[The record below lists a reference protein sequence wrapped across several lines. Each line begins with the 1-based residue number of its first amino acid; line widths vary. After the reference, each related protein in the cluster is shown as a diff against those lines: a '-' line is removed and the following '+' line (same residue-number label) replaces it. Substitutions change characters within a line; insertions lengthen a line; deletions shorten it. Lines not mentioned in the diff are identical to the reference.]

1 MNINQVAM
9 NVIMNACQGRDK
21 VDEAIERMAESR
33 FEEAKILLKEA
44 EEDILKAHVAQTQV
58 IQSQAAG
65 EDMEYSLLFIH
76 AQDTI
81 MTSNSELRIAQHILP
96 VFEAQY
102 KTIEKMKE
110 EKENEFSK

>member
-21 VDEAIERMAESR
+21 VDEAIEKMAKNR
-33 FEEAKILLKEA
+33 YEEAKNLLKDA
-44 EEDILKAHVAQTQV
+44 EEYILKAHVAQTQV

-102 KTIEKMKE
+102 KTIQIMKE